1 MSWEWGFQAVVRRKR
16 SSWVETCAEN
26 AVGPLLVRL
35 STDGLSAAG
44 RPSWLIA
51 INHSDHAM
59 DCRAAVQ
66 AGKSRSLLQL
76 DDVGMLLIRSS
87 NATVA
92 VIKILVQPCVTPQ

>member
-1 MSWEWGFQAVVRRKR
+1 
-16 SSWVETCAEN
+16 
-26 AVGPLLVRL
+26 VRL

-59 DCRAAVQ
+59 DCCAAVQ

-76 DDVGMLLIRSS
+76 DDAGMLLIE
-87 NATVA
+87 A
-92 VIKILVQPCVTPQ
+92 PMPQ